1 MSIPPVSVSVVMSVY
16 NGEKYLSEAVES
28 ILGQTFGDFEFII
41 VDDGSMDGSAQILA
55 EHAARDGRIR
65 VLSQENRGLTK
76 SLNTA
81 ISHARAP
88 LIARMDADDIALPG
102 RFEKQVAAFDANPRL
117 VGLGTAVATFT
128 DGSANRRTRGVICG
142 AEAIQSALETRNVMN
157 HPSAMIRAEALRDIG
172 GYREKFV
179 TSQDYDLWLRL
190 AETGDLDNLKE
201 TLLRYRVHGGRTSDT
216 KNAHRQTIYS
226 VAAAADHFLR
236 KLGRTPSDAPI
247 DTGNPESVAN
257 DLLALLASGL
267 PKGEKKKLMR
277 HVLRF
282 VRRVPVISGE
292 TRRQLL
298 AAARPHMSLKDRLKL
313 KLYRI

>member
-16 NGEKYLSEAVES
+16 NGEKYLAEAIDS
-28 ILGQTFGDFEFII
+28 ILAQTFGDFEFII

-55 EHAARDGRIR
+55 EHSARDGRIR

-88 LIARMDADDIALPG
+88 LIARMDADDIALPC
-102 RFEKQVAAFDANPRL
+102 RFERQVAAFDTNPRL

-128 DGSANRRTRGVICG
+128 DGRANRRTRSVTCG
-142 AEAIQSALETRNVMN
+142 GEAIRSALETRNVMN

-172 GYREKFV
+172 GYREKFI

-190 AETGDLDNLKE
+190 AETGDLDNLPE

-247 DTGNPESVAN
+247 DTGNPEGVAN
-257 DLLALLASGL
+257 DLLALLASNL
-267 PKGEKKKLMR
+267 PRADKKKLMR

-282 VRRVPVISGE
+282 ARRVPVISAE
-292 TRRQLL
+292 TRRELL
-298 AAARPHMSLKDRLKL
+298 GAARPHMGLKDRLKL

>member
-247 DTGNPESVAN
+247 DTGNPEGVAD

-267 PKGEKKKLMR
+267 PKGDKKKLMR

-282 VRRVPVISGE
+282 VRRVPVISAE
-292 TRRQLL
+292 TRSKLL
-298 AAARPHMSLKDRLKL
+298 VAARPHMSLKDRLKL